1 MTKIFYD
8 HLIEIEEITIKIDSH
23 GIEAEE
29 KKEILSLIDE
39 TLHQHTLK
47 VILDN
52 LPFSKHEEFLHQF
65 HQNPIDLNLLE
76 YLKKEIEVDIEEIIR
91 SESKKVKQNILK
103 EIENAL
109 LP

>member
-23 GIEAEE
+23 GMEAEE
-29 KKEILSLIDE
+29 KREILSLVDE
-39 TLHQHTLK
+39 TLHHHTLK

-52 LPFSKHEEFLHQF
+52 LSFSKHEEFLHKF
-65 HQNPIDLNLLE
+65 HQNPLDPDLLE
-76 YLKKEIEVDIEEIIR
+76 FLKKEVEVDIEKIIR

-103 EIENAL
+103 EIEKAL
-109 LP
+109 VP